1 MIDTAEQAAASG
13 RASDVVAAIRAA
25 LLDPTQLDAL
35 LDLDPVELD
44 RRLRALALVRG
55 AGQAV
60 SHLRRA
66 LDDRLSSRT
75 EADPTPSSATAAQS
89 LSAILTRA
97 GLRGVDDAPLCELPV
112 PSGYAVGDGQI
123 WRVGGETP
131 TCVARSLIAVV
142 GRVVDVDRERV
153 SLSLAWHYAGAWR
166 TQTVPR
172 EAVADGRA
180 LLASTASHGAPID
193 GSSARH
199 VAAWLIAQE
208 QAAPALTETR
218 SQGYLGWTPDGDG
231 FGLSSTHYGAPVQVI
246 APGPGEEGASYGDAA
261 GTLDQWTRTVWV
273 PMSRHPGGAAILA
286 SLAAPLLR
294 VVGAVHGFTFE
305 LACESGRGK
314 STSGDAAASVWG
326 PPGPVVQRWPT
337 TKAGARESLTFRRGV
352 PTFWDEAQDVRRT
365 PDLVS
370 TALYLVG
377 GEHGQTL
384 GYGGSDGGTRAVRR
398 IETILISTAEAP
410 AADKC
415 QDAPGALARLISLRA
430 DPIPPGHRAFVT
442 TMAASCR
449 ATYGTAGPA
458 LVAWLCAHRDRWP
471 AIRASYAAHVDR
483 LQREA
488 PDDQTAR
495 VGAYVALLH
504 VAAEVA
510 IEARVLGHVPPAL
523 FASVGAAV
531 EGAAAERDVPL
542 SALRAAYDWWIAR
555 KPQSAETV
563 AHGVRIG
570 WDDGRITQDHGVHIA
585 WLSGSLREAL
595 TSCGYAPDAMI
606 RSWGSRGWLVSHE
619 GRTTA
624 RIASVVDQSRP
635 RAVIW
640 SSSAMAA
647 IHDEPTHPRE
657 LF

>member
-1 MIDTAEQAAASG
+1 MIDAAEQAAAEG
-13 RASDVVAAIRAA
+13 RGRDVVGAIRTL
-25 LLDPTQLDAL
+25 LLDPAALDVL
-35 LDLDPVELD
+35 LAMEPIDLD

-60 SHLRRA
+60 AHLRRA
-66 LDDRLSSRT
+66 LDERLSSRAEPDT
-75 EADPTPSSATAAQS
+75 SPATAPQS
-89 LSAILTRA
+89 LSTILTRA
-97 GLRGVDDAPLCELPV
+97 GLRGVDDAPLCDLPV
-112 PSGYAVGDGQI
+112 PDGYEVSDGQI
-123 WRVGGETP
+123 WRVAGEAP

-142 GRVVDVDRERV
+142 GRVADIERERV
-153 SLSLAWHYAGAWR
+153 ALALAWHYAGAWR
-166 TQTVPR
+166 TRTVDR
-172 EAVADGRA
+172 ATVADGRA
-180 LLASTASHGAPID
+180 LLAATASHGAPLD
-193 GSSARH
+193 GTSARH

-208 QAAPALTETR
+208 QAAPALTESR
-218 SQGYLGWTPDGDG
+218 SQGHLGWTPDADG
-231 FGLSSTHYGAPVQVI
+231 FALSSTHHGAPIQVI

-261 GTLDQWTRTVWV
+261 GTLDQWTRTVWL
-273 PMSRHPGGAAILA
+273 PMSRHPGGATILA

-337 TKAGARESLTFRRGV
+337 TKVGARESLTFRRSV

-370 TALYLVG
+370 AALYLVG

-415 QDAPGALARLISLRA
+415 ADAPGALARLISLRV
-430 DPIPPGHRAFVT
+430 DPIPPGNRAFVVG
-442 TMAASCR
+442 MAAACR
-449 ATYGTAGPA
+449 ASYGTAGPA

-471 AIRASYAAHVDR
+471 AIRASYAAHVER
-483 LQREA
+483 IQRA
-488 PDDQTAR
+488 AADDQSAR

-510 IEARVLGHVPPAL
+510 VEARVLGHVPPGLLAH
-523 FASVGAAV
+523 VGAAA
-531 EGAAAERDVPL
+531 EGAAAERDIPL
-542 SALRAAYDWWIAR
+542 AALRAAYDWWIAR
-555 KPQSAETV
+555 KPQTKAEV
-563 AHGVRIG
+563 GHGVRIG
-570 WDDGRITQDHGVHIA
+570 WDDASVTQDRGVHVA
-585 WLSGSLREAL
+585 WLSGALREAL
-595 TSCGYAPDAMI
+595 TSCGYAPDAII
-606 RSWGSRGWLVSHE
+606 RSWASRGWLVSHE

-624 RIASVVDQSRP
+624 RIASAVDQSRP
-635 RAVIW
+635 RAHIW
-640 SSSAMAA
+640 SAAAMAA
-647 IHDEPTHPRE
+647 IHDEPAQPSQ